1 MMFNKIITLS
11 LNPVAD
17 ITFYVNRYVPG
28 VDNVVENELYDAAG
42 KAVDVSRVLRSYEIA
57 NTALIV
63 AGQENSKRYFERLK
77 DENVTTRVIYTEG
90 RLRENISIVTPD
102 GVLTRLVRKSPE
114 LRHRTIDELETA
126 LSEEIQKPATLVVV
140 AGKMPD
146 GVTDELFIE
155 ICSFI
160 KECGGVIAL
169 DSQNMTLKNISK
181 IKPWVVKPNFDE
193 LCALVGRKP
202 VGQEEIKE
210 AVKEVSE
217 AGAHHVLASLGE
229 EGMLY
234 TDGKVFYKADVPE
247 LSEIKS
253 TIGAGDAALAGFIIA
268 HDYKYDLKRSVQFAA
283 AFGTASCM
291 VEGTNPP
298 RRISVAM
305 INNQVNVYEI

>member
-28 VDNVVENELYDAAG
+28 VENTVESELYDAAG
-42 KAVDVSRVLRSYEIA
+42 KAVDVSRVLRSYEIE

-77 DENVTTRVIYTEG
+77 DENVATRVIYTDG

-102 GVLTRLVRKSPE
+102 GVLTRLVRKSPK
-114 LRHRTIDELETA
+114 LKHRAIDELEAA
-126 LSEEIQKPATLVVV
+126 LSEEIKKPATLVVV
-140 AGKMPD
+140 AGQMPD
-146 GVTDELFIE
+146 GVDDEMFTE
-155 ICSFI
+155 ICAFI
-160 KECGGVIAL
+160 KSCGGVIAL
-169 DSQNMTLKNISK
+169 DTKAMTLDNIAK
-181 IKPWVVKPNFDE
+181 IRPWVVKPNFQE

-202 VGQEEIKE
+202 ATQQELKD
-210 AVKEVSE
+210 AVRQVAE
-217 AGAHHVLASLGE
+217 AGAHHVLASLGA
-229 EGMLY
+229 EGMIY
-234 TDGKVFYKADVPE
+234 TDGKIFYRADVPE

-253 TIGAGDAALAGFIIA
+253 TLGAGDASLAGFIIA

-283 AFGTASCM
+283 AFGTASCL

-305 INNQVNVYEI
+305 VNNQVSVYEI